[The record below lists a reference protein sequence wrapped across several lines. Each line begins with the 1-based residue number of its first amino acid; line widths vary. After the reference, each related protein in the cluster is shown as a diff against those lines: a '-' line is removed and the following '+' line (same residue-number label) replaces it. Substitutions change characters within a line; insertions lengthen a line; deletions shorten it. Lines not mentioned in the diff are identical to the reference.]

1 MAATFP
7 LYLFDTTSS
16 DLEKLEKT
24 AHKRADTGRGKKLR
38 CRICE
43 HVITFENMRVSI
55 EGSTEHIR
63 SNPHGYEFHFECFQD
78 APGCS
83 TVGSATTE
91 YTWFRG
97 YKWQLAIC
105 GGCGEH
111 LGWLFRGDKNFY
123 GLISMRLLREDE

>member
-1 MAATFP
+1 MAATYP

-16 DLEKLEKT
+16 DLEKLEKSASKT
-24 AHKRADTGRGKKLR
+24 GDTGKGKKLR

-43 HVITFENMRVSI
+43 HVITSENMRVSV
-55 EGSTEHIR
+55 EGSFEHIR
-63 SNPHGYEFHFECFQD
+63 SNPHGYEFHFECFQN

-83 TVGSATTE
+83 LFGTATTE
-91 YTWFRG
+91 YSWFNG

-111 LGWLFRGDKNFY
+111 LGWLFRGDNNFF
-123 GLISMRLLREDE
+123 GLISVRLVKEGD